1 MNLQTYMHHLI
12 VQLII
17 QTFALKQ
24 YEPIK
29 LYRFLLSFLFQAKY
43 LVWASL
49 AHNFDFLSLSSKW
62 LSRRICINIYVELM
76 PSEDIQPQSSPKIEK
91 MVFSRLGNY
100 FGQYMHK
107 LFFIVS
113 GSPSA
118 IFSISQK
125 TLCSCVVLSPNLSLK
140 SHLCEKAVFFLLQVG
155 ILLGPN
161 SQIIQLQTKKFQSF
175 AFGYYMN
182 NIYENE
188 ENLSGSL
195 PGLV

>member
-125 TLCSCVVLSPNLSLK
+125 KLMLMCCPEPKFVLKNPSL
-140 SHLCEKAVFFLLQVG
+140 
-155 ILLGPN
+155 
-161 SQIIQLQTKKFQSF
+161 
-175 AFGYYMN
+175 
-182 NIYENE
+182 
-188 ENLSGSL
+188 
-195 PGLV
+195 